1 MNTKPQ
7 RSIRLPLLAAVAMTL
22 AVVSVLAFRGWMA
35 NGADMFL
42 ALAQSGLAW
51 CL

>member
-1 MNTKPQ
+1 MNTKTQ
-7 RSIRLPLLAAVAMTL
+7 RSVRFPLIAALAMALALVTL
-22 AVVSVLAFRGWMA
+22 FAFRGWME

>member
-1 MNTKPQ
+1 MNTRLEK
-7 RSIRLPLLAAVAMTL
+7 SLRLPLLAGLALALALVA
-22 AVVSVLAFRGWMA
+22 VLAFRGWMA
-35 NGADMFL
+35 NGAEMFL

>member
-1 MNTKPQ
+1 MNTRPL
-7 RSIRLPLLAAVAMTL
+7 RSIRLPLLAAVTMAL
-22 AVVSVLAFRGWMA
+22 AIVSVLAFRGWMA